1 MTLVTVSDSVRGGE
15 KWKKKLKST
24 LAVNLSFLF
33 IPVQAQEKET
43 CLRYQKMKP
52 SNIATPHYHTSD
64 F

>member
-1 MTLVTVSDSVRGGE
+1 MTLAKVSDSVEGRG
-15 KWKKKLKST
+15 KWKKKIKST
-24 LAVNLSFLF
+24 LAVNLSFLL

>member
-1 MTLVTVSDSVRGGE
+1 ME
-15 KWKKKLKST
+15 KKIKST